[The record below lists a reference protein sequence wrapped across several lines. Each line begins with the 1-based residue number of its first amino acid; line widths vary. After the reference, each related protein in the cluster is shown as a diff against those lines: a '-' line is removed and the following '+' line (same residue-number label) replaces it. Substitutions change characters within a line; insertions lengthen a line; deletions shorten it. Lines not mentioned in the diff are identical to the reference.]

1 MAWLYDIALMS
12 QPPSAPPAA
21 PPAAPGAARSVA
33 QWAAP
38 EGPPPTTPDDTRR
51 RRLLFRATHRGT
63 HENDLMLGGF
73 VRAHLAALDDAGLTA
88 LEVLLDLPD
97 PDLADWLTGRQP
109 IPPEQDDPVY
119 YQVAHQVWH
128 QVWTMLHRIRASVDQ

>member
-1 MAWLYDIALMS
+1 
-12 QPPSAPPAA
+12 
-21 PPAAPGAARSVA
+21 
-33 QWAAP
+33 
-38 EGPPPTTPDDTRR
+38 
-51 RRLLFRATHRGT
+51 
-63 HENDLMLGGF
+63 
-73 VRAHLAALDDAGLTA
+73 
-88 LEVLLDLPD
+88 VLLDLPD